1 MVTIAGAFTIYSPKV
16 HNSVGSKGQLRRS
29 AVLVSTA
36 ALRTATVE
44 YIERTTT
51 TRALFS
57 DNFSAEFM

>member
-36 ALRTATVE
+36 ALRAATVE
-44 YIERTTT
+44 YI
-51 TRALFS
+51 
-57 DNFSAEFM
+57 